1 MPLPDASHSR
11 AALPLGYEFQG
22 FRVER
27 VLGHGG
33 YGITYLVYE
42 RQLNR
47 RIALKELFPRHI
59 VARIDRVRV
68 APRSP
73 AERAKFEQAR
83 LNFIAE
89 ARQIAQFHHDNIVR
103 VHHLVEANQTAYFAM
118 DYVEGINFRQWIA
131 IHRAPREEEL
141 ARILL
146 PLLDGLGYI
155 HARGI
160 LHQDVSP
167 ENILVNQ
174 KGSPILID
182 FGSSRGA
189 GGFRDPRQP
198 EVTRA
203 GYSALELYMGSPR
216 GPWTDLYAL
225 AGVMAHAIRGQAP
238 PSALD
243 RRSATQPE
251 VPLAERYRRRYRP
264 SFLHTLD
271 RAFSLQAKDRP
282 QNTSEFR
289 RLLAT
294 PEPPGKGL
302 DLTGFLHRNRW
313 ALAGTAVLA
322 GVAIVLF
329 FLKPPKPGT
338 DGQTITLQSPGDATP
353 PPGLQSHGY
362 RSLSGMQLMPIPA
375 LTTVDRRIFF
385 GQNQVRCTDYKFY
398 VPGYDFYIPFS
409 DDIQSTGLTIS
420 AAGQHPVVRISQTDA
435 SAFCQTMTG
444 REAQAGLLPAGAFF
458 RLPTSAEWSEA
469 AHESSGTLHPWGDAW
484 PPRTDAGAPLANLAD
499 ASLAQVGSLKRL
511 YSTLD
516 GYDDGFPTTAPVGS
530 FPSLHTTEGLLDL
543 GSNVE
548 EWCSD
553 LDHSTACSRGASWRD
568 ADGAAAVTSRVDRND
583 RTAAYDWI
591 GFRVVLEL
599 PTEH

>member
-1 MPLPDASHSR
+1 MPLPDASHSS

-22 FRVER
+22 FRIER

-89 ARQIAQFHHDNIVR
+89 ARQIAQFHHDNIIR

-131 IHRAPREEEL
+131 VHRAPQEEEL

-174 KGSPILID
+174 KGSPVLID
-182 FGSSRGA
+182 FGSSRGG

-225 AGVMAHAIRGQAP
+225 AGVMAHAIRGQTP

-251 VPLAERYRRRYRP
+251 VSLAERYRRRYRP

-282 QNTSEFR
+282 QSTSEFR

-294 PEPPGKGL
+294 PAPPAKASIL
-302 DLTGFLHRNRW
+302 SDFFHRYRW
-313 ALAGTAVLA
+313 ALLGAAVLA
-322 GVAIVLF
+322 VAATILF
-329 FLKPPKPGT
+329 FPRPPKP
-338 DGQTITLQSPGDATP
+338 DPNKQTITVPSSSDITP
-353 PPGLQSHGY
+353 PPGLQAQGY
-362 RSLSGMQLMPIPA
+362 RSLSGMQLVIIPA
-375 LTTVDRRIFF
+375 LTTADRRIFF
-385 GQNQVRCTDYKFY
+385 GQNQVRCADYKFY

-409 DDIQSTGLTIS
+409 DDIQLAGLTMS
-420 AAGQHPVVRISQTDA
+420 AAGQYPVVRISQTDA
-435 SAFCQTMTG
+435 SAFCQTMTA
-444 REAQAGLLPAGAFF
+444 RETQDGLLPAGAFF

-469 AHESSGTLHPWGDAW
+469 AHESSGTPHPWGDGW
-484 PPRTDAGAPLANLAD
+484 PPRTESGAPLANLAD
-499 ASLAQVGSLKRL
+499 ASLARVGSLQRL
-511 YSTLD
+511 YSAIED
-516 GYDDGFPTTAPVGS
+516 YDDGFPTTAPVGS
-530 FPSLHTTEGLLDL
+530 FPALHTTEGLLDF

-553 LDHSTACSRGASWRD
+553 LDDSTACSRGASWRD

-583 RTAAYDWI
+583 RNAAYDWI

-599 PTEH
+599 PTQH